1 MPKYVGLP
9 LNSGGGVG
17 KYTELDD
24 RPNQL
29 LLETP
34 IPATSTGGE
43 FIPTV
48 ANNSLAS
55 VTENGS
61 TIATARTGTGWG
73 GSGTFSAE
81 NIPADA
87 DGYVSF
93 KNAIN
98 NKNYMVGLSRL
109 SDATSSTY
117 TTIDYAIF
125 IVTKDRVQIF
135 ENNAN
140 RGNFTFTGSLD
151 DIYKVEKTGTV
162 IKYYRGT
169 SLIYTSTV
177 AVTEALY
184 LDTAFKSTG
193 SVITNIRM
201 LNSPLVIT
209 PAWTKYEM
217 DINSEFVIGF
227 HIDELVSD
235 TDFADVLV
243 ALTDDAVK
251 KAVAGD
257 FVLVAGRIYHV
268 IRTHPTLAAHLLP
281 NAVNVE
287 EATDAEVEVGTGT
300 DPRIFTPKQID
311 DKVEASV
318 ADKAT
323 TAEMIAGTET
333 NVRGMSPKLIK
344 DEVDKL
350 IGEIPS
356 ASASDVTAR
365 TSTTSG
371 TISVKQV
378 SDVAEA
384 LISEI
389 PATPSGGGVADS
401 VPWGDITEFPEMLN
415 VTKSPAVVASDLNN
429 SYAEG
434 VSFNSTNTEIKAT
447 LNGWGTAGAWDD
459 NPIMGDGFISARSI
473 STQNQSRQI
482 FGLTDKES
490 EADAHNEGPQHQ
502 NYAWFIQNDTLHAW
516 CRQLNSAGTDGQNT
530 FDSGV
535 YTADTVFKIQRIGTT
550 VTYLRDDVVV
560 HTSNT
565 PSTGNLHFDISFG
578 KVNGTFADMK
588 IQGQADAGLTA
599 ETTLD
604 YSSDGV
610 INKPTLVT
618 TYKGLLERPELI
630 KENSSGTWYISW
642 ADITGTPDFKS
653 NGIVGAFS
661 YLDLKDAP
669 PIIRRTVTE
678 EVSTGGEL
686 IPTFDTGAR
695 VGKVGVTITDNG
707 STITSTASDS
717 WNNSGVFSDQ
727 VIPANTDGY
736 VSFEV
741 VTNNKS
747 YMVGLNQDSTTPNL
761 SYVDILYALY
771 IKNNEVEVY
780 ESGQLKGTF
789 PDIYEDGSFYKVKRT
804 GLVVTYLKDDVVF
817 YTSSR
822 HEAGE
827 LRLEASFLHN
837 GSIIKQVRILNAPL
851 VITTPRSA
859 TYGISY
865 NDLDDK
871 PTSAGSVAFDN
882 ITGLPS
888 FIDESIAPAVIS
900 PQFNNTHKKAI
911 TSELTSTGAIVR
923 STHSSVGWGNS
934 GAFSNESIASNATGF
949 ASFKVNELDKV
960 YAVGISAI
968 ADATSSNFDTID
980 YAIRLDR
987 NVATFYQNG
996 TRLTFR
1002 GRVFDIIVRS
1012 GDVLTIRYVDKA
1024 ISFLQNTTV
1033 VPLAPT
1039 VTTASPDYYVAVS
1052 IYSVSTTVEEIKFDR
1067 GLGAVTSVVLDYE
1080 DPNVINKPKY
1090 LQEVRRSYSAE
1101 KNMTMAGA
1109 TSYNIPELEITMIPK
1124 STTSK
1129 LLVSFDIKACAPLG
1143 HIFSFSIYINDSKVN
1158 EGGITVHNVDGVVP
1172 VPTTSGGESLLHS
1185 VVGSVETTHPANLA
1199 SVSIRVYAWYHKD
1212 GDATLPSAILTLNR
1226 AKSNIK
1232 GLAYKLQ
1239 GTSIMEVEE
1248 IEV

>member
-125 IVTKDRVQIF
+125 IITKDRVQIY

-140 RGNFTFTGSLD
+140 RGDFTFTGSLD

-565 PSTGNLHFDISFG
+565 PSTGNLHFDISIG

-604 YSSDGV
+604 YSSDEV

-642 ADITGTPDFKS
+642 ADITGTPDFRS

-859 TYGISY
+859 RYAINY
-865 NDLDDK
+865 EDLDNK
-871 PTSAGSVAFDN
+871 PTSADSVAFEN
-882 ITGLPS
+882 ITALPS
-888 FIDESIAPAVIS
+888 FFGQGGVETGLIN
-900 PQFNNTHKKAI
+900 PQFDNSNRIGA
-911 TSELTSTGAIVR
+911 TSTITETGSTVT
-923 STHSSVGWGNS
+923 STHTTYAWGNS
-934 GAFSNESIASNATGF
+934 GAFSSEFMLGSGTGYV
-949 ASFKVNELDKV
+949 SFKVTSLTKR
-960 YAVGISAI
+960 YMVGLSTI
-968 ADATSSNFDTID
+968 ADASSVHYNTID
-980 YAIRLDR
+980 YAIYISSNAMNIYR
-987 NVATFYQNG
+987 NGSQVKLGNIIVGTSVATGDIFSVKITNG
-996 TRLTFR
+996 VVTFTKNSTDIPTDPQRADTTKQYHVDVALLSR
-1002 GRVFDIIVRS
+1002 GA
-1012 GDVLTIRYVDKA
+1012 TITD
-1024 ISFLQNTTV
+1024 
-1033 VPLAPT
+1033 
-1039 VTTASPDYYVAVS
+1039 
-1052 IYSVSTTVEEIKFDR
+1052 IKF
-1067 GLGAVTSVVLDYE
+1067 LANIPTSVINYL

>member
-81 NIPADA
+81 NIPADT

-125 IVTKDRVQIF
+125 IISKDRVQIY

-140 RGNFTFTGSLD
+140 RGDFTFTGSLD

-389 PATPSGGGVADS
+389 PATPSGGGGVGKYTELDDRPNQLLLETPIPATSTGGEFIPDKDNEHTVGVNITDGGSTITTTRTSDAWGGSGTISNEFIPIANDGYISFKSGANNKYYMVGLSRLSDVASTTYNTIDYA
-401 VPWGDITEFPEMLN
+401 IYY
-415 VTKSPAVVASDLNN
+415 VTKDRVQIYENGANRGDFTFTGSLNDVYKVEKTGDVIKYYRGTSLIYTSTVA
-429 SYAEG
+429 
-434 VSFNSTNTEIKAT
+434 AT
-447 LNGWGTAGAWDD
+447 LDLYLDTA
-459 NPIMGDGFISARSI
+459 FRSVGSVI
-473 STQNQSRQI
+473 KEVKMLTTPLVAIPESTK
-482 FGLTDKES
+482 F
-490 EADAHNEGPQHQ
+490 
-502 NYAWFIQNDTLHAW
+502 
-516 CRQLNSAGTDGQNT
+516 
-530 FDSGV
+530 
-535 YTADTVFKIQRIGTT
+535 
-550 VTYLRDDVVV
+550 
-560 HTSNT
+560 
-565 PSTGNLHFDISFG
+565 
-578 KVNGTFADMK
+578 
-588 IQGQADAGLTA
+588 
-599 ETTLD
+599 TLD
-604 YSSDGV
+604 YSSDEV

-859 TYGISY
+859 RYAINY
-865 NDLDDK
+865 EDLDNK
-871 PTSAGSVAFDN
+871 PTSADSVAFEN
-882 ITGLPS
+882 ITALPS
-888 FIDESIAPAVIS
+888 FFGQGGVETGLIN
-900 PQFNNTHKKAI
+900 PQFDNSNRIGA
-911 TSELTSTGAIVR
+911 TSTITETGSTVT
-923 STHSSVGWGNS
+923 STHTTYAWGNS
-934 GAFSNESIASNATGF
+934 GAFSSEFMLGSGTGYV
-949 ASFKVNELDKV
+949 SFKVTSLTKR
-960 YAVGISAI
+960 YMVGLSTI
-968 ADATSSNFDTID
+968 ADASSVHYNTID
-980 YAIRLDR
+980 YAIYISYSAMNIYR
-987 NVATFYQNG
+987 NGSQVKLGNIIVSTSVATGDIFSVKITNG
-996 TRLTFR
+996 VVTFTKNSTDIPTDPQRADTTKQYHVDVALLSR
-1002 GRVFDIIVRS
+1002 GA
-1012 GDVLTIRYVDKA
+1012 TITD
-1024 ISFLQNTTV
+1024 
-1033 VPLAPT
+1033 
-1039 VTTASPDYYVAVS
+1039 
-1052 IYSVSTTVEEIKFDR
+1052 IKF
-1067 GLGAVTSVVLDYE
+1067 LANIPTSVINYL

-1143 HIFSFSIYINDSKVN
+1143 HIFSFSIYINDSKIN
-1158 EGGITVHNVDGVVP
+1158 EGGSTVHNVDGVVP

>member
-81 NIPADA
+81 NIPADT

-125 IVTKDRVQIF
+125 IISKDRVQIY

-140 RGNFTFTGSLD
+140 RGDFTFTGSLD

-604 YSSDGV
+604 YSSDEV

-642 ADITGTPDFKS
+642 ADITGTPDFRS

-859 TYGISY
+859 RYAINY
-865 NDLDDK
+865 EDLDNK
-871 PTSAGSVAFDN
+871 PTSADSVAFEN
-882 ITGLPS
+882 ITALPS
-888 FIDESIAPAVIS
+888 FFGQGGVETGLIN
-900 PQFNNTHKKAI
+900 PQFDNSNRIGA
-911 TSELTSTGAIVR
+911 TSTITETGSTVT
-923 STHSSVGWGNS
+923 STHTTYAWGNS
-934 GAFSNESIASNATGF
+934 GAFSSEFMLGSGTGYV
-949 ASFKVNELDKV
+949 SFKVTSLTKR
-960 YAVGISAI
+960 YMVGLSTI
-968 ADATSSNFDTID
+968 ADASSVHYNTID
-980 YAIRLDR
+980 YAIYISYNAMNIYR
-987 NVATFYQNG
+987 NGSQVKLGNIIVSTSVATGDIFSVKITNG
-996 TRLTFR
+996 VVTFTKNSTDIPTDPQRADTTKQYHVDVALLSR
-1002 GRVFDIIVRS
+1002 GA
-1012 GDVLTIRYVDKA
+1012 TITD
-1024 ISFLQNTTV
+1024 
-1033 VPLAPT
+1033 
-1039 VTTASPDYYVAVS
+1039 
-1052 IYSVSTTVEEIKFDR
+1052 IKF
-1067 GLGAVTSVVLDYE
+1067 LANIPTSVINYL

>member
-34 IPATSTGGE
+34 MA
-43 FIPTV
+43 
-48 ANNSLAS
+48 
-55 VTENGS
+55 GS
-61 TIATARTGTGWG
+61 TTTPVSVNNAQAVGVSIDANAQTITATANGWGVAGVWDNTPRTGDFRI
-73 GSGTFSAE
+73 SGRSTSAITE
-81 NIPADA
+81 SRQIFGMSTLADA
-87 DGYVSF
+87 PSAAPQKQRYAWFF
-93 KNAIN
+93 KNDDSTAQVREIN
-98 NKNYMVGLSRL
+98 SAGNDGTQVFDSGV
-109 SDATSSTY
+109 Y
-117 TTIDYAIF
+117 TANDVYS
-125 IVTKDRVQIF
+125 IVR
-135 ENNAN
+135 
-140 RGNFTFTGSLD
+140 
-151 DIYKVEKTGTV
+151 
-162 IKYYRGT
+162 
-169 SLIYTSTV
+169 
-177 AVTEALY
+177 
-184 LDTAFKSTG
+184 TG
-193 SVITNIRM
+193 SVITYLKNDT
-201 LNSPLVIT
+201 LVYTSLVASTGDLYFDVSFGKIGGVFSDLKYGVET

-447 LNGWGTAGAWDD
+447 LDGWGNAGAWDD

-642 ADITGTPDFKS
+642 ADITGTPDFRS

-678 EVSTGGEL
+678 EVSTGGEF
-686 IPTFDTGAR
+686 IPTFDAGD
-695 VGKVGVTITDNG
+695 KVGVTITDNG

-717 WNNSGVFSDQ
+717 WSNSAVFSDQ
-727 VIPANTDGY
+727 GIPANTDGY

-747 YMVGLNQDSTTPNL
+747 YMVGLNQASTTPDY
-761 SYVDILYALY
+761 SYVNILYALY

-827 LRLEASFLHN
+827 LWLDASFLHN
-837 GSIIKQVRILNAPL
+837 GSVIKQVRMLNAPL

-859 TYGISY
+859 RYAINY
-865 NDLDDK
+865 EDLDNK
-871 PTSAGSVAFDN
+871 PTSADSVAFEN
-882 ITGLPS
+882 ITALPS
-888 FIDESIAPAVIS
+888 FFGQGGVETGLIN
-900 PQFNNTHKKAI
+900 PQFDNSNRIGA
-911 TSELTSTGAIVR
+911 TSTITETGSTVT
-923 STHSSVGWGNS
+923 STHTTYAWGNS
-934 GAFSNESIASNATGF
+934 GAFSSEFMLGSGTGYV
-949 ASFKVNELDKV
+949 SFKVTSLTKR
-960 YAVGISAI
+960 YMVGLSTI
-968 ADATSSNFDTID
+968 ADASSVHYNTID
-980 YAIRLDR
+980 YAIYISYNAVNIYR
-987 NVATFYQNG
+987 NGSQVKLGNIIVGTSVATGDIFSVKITNG
-996 TRLTFR
+996 VVTFTKNSTDIPTDPQRADTTKQYHVDVALLSR
-1002 GRVFDIIVRS
+1002 GA
-1012 GDVLTIRYVDKA
+1012 TITD
-1024 ISFLQNTTV
+1024 
-1033 VPLAPT
+1033 
-1039 VTTASPDYYVAVS
+1039 
-1052 IYSVSTTVEEIKFDR
+1052 IKF
-1067 GLGAVTSVVLDYE
+1067 LANIPTSVINYL

-1143 HIFSFSIYINDSKVN
+1143 HIFSFSIYINDSKIN